1 MFMLFGYNY
10 YEILAY
16 IDVSGDKAVEEE
28 DEYMAVF
35 NVAFTLRLVDQQEV
49 KYNDTANNKNMK
61 DVTTE
66 VEFQEEMG
74 VPSAKACTALRAREE
89 MGRRGPA
96 HGSYAGPAVAAQV
109 ASRVTGMS
117 NLITITNFRVV
128 FVVNLFKLGG

>member
-1 MFMLFGYNY
+1 MKSNSVLEDSLRLYFQHMFMLFGYNY

-74 VPSAKACTALRAREE
+74 VPSTKACTALRAREE
-89 MGRRGPA
+89 VGRVPRTVRTPDL
-96 HGSYAGPAVAAQV
+96 P
-109 ASRVTGMS
+109 
-117 NLITITNFRVV
+117 
-128 FVVNLFKLGG
+128 